1 MLLSSSLPFYGK
13 TRAHVVKKIL
23 EGKYSFKGRRWN
35 FVSQTA
41 KDFVMN
47 LLSKRPERRPSAE
60 EALHMSWLNRHLEAE
75 VPISFAIMDH
85 VQATIQT
92 FAEYG
97 RLKKLALLVVAYKS
111 TDDEIGFLRK
121 IFKQFDITHDGEV
134 EMHEFKKALDVYHYT
149 DEELERMFM
158 GMDID
163 GTGKVHYSEFL
174 AATIEAHGS
183 ISEERIAEAFDRL
196 DSDDSGYITVEN
208 LEDILG
214 DEISKDFVHAIID
227 EADIDRD
234 HRISYKEFLA
244 LWDES
249 YDSKLKHALKDVNNR
264 RVSFDDGASYISE
277 EMETQSALSEGSSE
291 LGGGNYFFGVE
302 KEKSIRGVWI

>member
-1 MLLSSSLPFYGK
+1 
-13 TRAHVVKKIL
+13 
-23 EGKYSFKGRRWN
+23 
-35 FVSQTA
+35 
-41 KDFVMN
+41 
-47 LLSKRPERRPSAE
+47 
-60 EALHMSWLNRHLEAE
+60 
-75 VPISFAIMDH
+75 MDH

-121 IFKQFDITHDGEV
+121 IFKKFDMTHDGEV
-134 EMHEFKKALDVYHYT
+134 EMHEFKKALEVYHYT

-163 GTGKVHYSEFL
+163 GTGKVHYVEFL

-214 DEISKDFVHAIID
+214 DEISKDYVHAIID
-227 EADIDRD
+227 EADIVRD
-234 HRISYKEFLA
+234 HQISYKEFLA
-244 LWDES
+244 LWDEN
-249 YDSKLKHALKDVNNR
+249 YDSKLKHALKEVNNR
-264 RVSFDDGASYISE
+264 RISFDDAASADSSRPRSVSE
-277 EMETQSALSEGSSE
+277 EMETQSTVSTGSSE

-302 KEKSIRGVWI
+302 KQKSIRGVWV